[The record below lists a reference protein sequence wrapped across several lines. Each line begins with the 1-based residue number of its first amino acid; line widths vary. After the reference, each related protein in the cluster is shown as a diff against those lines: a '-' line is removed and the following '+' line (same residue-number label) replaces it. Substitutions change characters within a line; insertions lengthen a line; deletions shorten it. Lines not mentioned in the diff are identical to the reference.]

1 MVFSKCLNFILKKIL
16 VGKYENHDF
25 HLFSVP
31 VNQLGDYP
39 IYIAMYLAQIVLPM
53 IGVLAIAIKILFKNG
68 TDMRRELL
76 GVKLITNKD
85 DYKISESRKKNIVG
99 LMAGTSVYVVAWK
112 HAGRAALASTTEPSF
127 TLPR

>member
-1 MVFSKCLNFILKKIL
+1 M
-16 VGKYENHDF
+16 
-25 HLFSVP
+25 P

-53 IGVLAIAIKILFKNG
+53 IGVLAIAIKILVKNG
-68 TDMRRELL
+68 ADMRRELL
-76 GVKLITNKD
+76 GVNVKLITNKD

-112 HAGRAALASTTEPSF
+112 RAGRAALASTTEPSF

>member
-1 MVFSKCLNFILKKIL
+1 
-16 VGKYENHDF
+16 
-25 HLFSVP
+25 
-31 VNQLGDYP
+31 
-39 IYIAMYLAQIVLPM
+39 MYLAQIVLPM

-99 LMAGTSVYVVAWK
+99 LMAGTSVHAVAWK
-112 HAGRAALASTTEPSF
+112 RAGRAALASTTEPSF

>member
-1 MVFSKCLNFILKKIL
+1 M
-16 VGKYENHDF
+16 
-25 HLFSVP
+25 P

-99 LMAGTSVYVVAWK
+99 LMAGTSVHVVTWK
-112 HAGRAALASTTEPSF
+112 RAGRAALASTTEPSF

>member
-1 MVFSKCLNFILKKIL
+1 M
-16 VGKYENHDF
+16 
-25 HLFSVP
+25 P

-76 GVKLITNKD
+76 GVNVKLITD
-85 DYKISESRKKNIVG
+85 
-99 LMAGTSVYVVAWK
+99 
-112 HAGRAALASTTEPSF
+112 
-127 TLPR
+127 

>member
-53 IGVLAIAIKILFKNG
+53 IGVLSIAIKILVKNG
-68 TDMRRELL
+68 ADMRRELL
-76 GVKLITNKD
+76 GVNVKLITNKD
-85 DYKISESRKKNIVG
+85 DYKVSESRKKNILG
-99 LMAGTSVYVVAWK
+99 LCGSGSVEACRQ
-112 HAGRAALASTTEPSF
+112 GGNS
-127 TLPR
+127 

>member
-1 MVFSKCLNFILKKIL
+1 M
-16 VGKYENHDF
+16 
-25 HLFSVP
+25 P

-53 IGVLAIAIKILFKNG
+53 IGVLAIAIKILVKNG

-76 GVKLITNKD
+76 GVNVKLITNKD

-99 LMAGTSVYVVAWK
+99 LMAGTSVYAVAWK
-112 HAGRAALASTTEPSF
+112 RAGKAVLASTTEPSF
-127 TLPR
+127 TLSR

>member
-1 MVFSKCLNFILKKIL
+1 M
-16 VGKYENHDF
+16 
-25 HLFSVP
+25 P
-31 VNQLGDYP
+31 VNHLGDYP

-76 GVKLITNKD
+76 GVNVKLITNKD

-99 LMAGTSVYVVAWK
+99 LMAGTSVHAVAWK
-112 HAGRAALASTTEPSF
+112 RAGRAALASTTEPSF